1 MAEYTNATRLEITKE
16 WLAASK
22 KAVEGLSDAE
32 KHLAPEGEYYSN
44 VPEKECRWMRELL
57 DRKEYGSLSALYKG
71 RLSGL
76 VDALVPEGR
85 QEEFY
90 YALDQLNQFQM
101 TAGWYRRSLRSKSY
115 QPFVRKS
122 ILLLWAYSRLKF
134 YGAELSDVLSG
145 RVAPEIYDHV
155 RNREFNYDGIL
166 AAQLDKGETKTVE
179 AVREIL
185 LGENNTVMLSYE
197 LIRGIVMSRHTE
209 LYELLGKFLLAARL
223 QEGVRQA
230 VCETMDAGRPEA
242 FLYLFQVIED
252 NNLVRYSSVK
262 RAVSTWIGIFDE
274 KNVDRITDKLVRLMG
289 QCLRDETFC
298 LEQIQSN
305 DSVAI
310 SCGLWAKGFYD
321 AQDGVDEVIRLVRNG
336 TKNQQMT
343 ASYFNNTLQE
353 TALQMQAAKE
363 VILSHSDDLE
373 LAAAFMP
380 GFMKNVQEKLQQ
392 LVTQEEERYYGVP
405 DRKAV
410 RPKKLEPSE
419 LFESKEEAERAYEAL
434 RSILAG
440 IPKKELVLAPCI
452 FPWHQVTLSRSDIAV
467 RMCLLAWMLQ
477 REEYLDEAAKLI
489 PVIGQGNNYGLY
501 ARLAAARVLL
511 YRPENE
517 LRKQV
522 LFELLHNPESY
533 TVKTAKA
540 LADEMELTDNDYV
553 VIEKQ
558 MKYKSGRKE
567 MLEILMKQSPEKLC
581 ASAERLLSEKSEECR
596 MAALDMALSLK
607 AGHQKEFQ
615 RLLPALSGVSEP
627 TGREKVLLKELLGE
641 KSEAQ
646 EILSRPGYGLYQPE
660 RPWVLPETKAEERDA
675 AKLFVYREEDCI
687 RVMTRLDNLIEK
699 NKEREYTTA
708 YGREELLGNRLEKCR
723 YDKQETME
731 LWPFQEL
738 WTAFYE
744 KEIGNPQLLMEVF
757 LYQCCRAERSLY
769 LEHLE
774 LYKKIFGTGLLKK
787 APFKKLPDNIH
798 YSAQADTVVRILFRE
813 YVTDEMRI
821 RWGLSGLENLL
832 TVLNDNNAFYETKVR
847 RWNGEM
853 ETEIR
858 RTVTL
863 PLLKLFPFWTDITG
877 KSWGSGFA
885 LRFRLQQFYDR
896 QKGEKTERGR
906 LPDSYIKM
914 YDFVK
919 CVECGCWDKE
929 LFYKAS
935 LTWYSMGALLAPAT
949 TVEQRGILHSRQ
961 VRPGV
966 LNNFFGDNVIQ
977 MKDGKYCFD
986 EIRDSL
992 PAMKLAHEI
1001 YEEVLP
1007 LVLKVELK
1015 RGEQETPFSPY
1026 ISSIG
1031 IVQGIDVLIQILT
1044 ALGKEPLERTYR
1056 YYGQNT
1062 GRRQVLSHLLGVS
1075 YPKPEETAADLER
1088 ALKGTDITKKRLAE
1102 LAMYATQ
1109 WIPMVEEYLGIRG
1122 FKSGCYYFMAHTSE
1136 DMDEYITS
1144 AVAKYTPLTKEELR
1158 DGAFDVQWFFEAYEN
1173 LGEENFRL
1181 LYDAAKY
1188 SSSGTAHARA
1198 RKYADA
1204 ALGKVT
1210 YEELTKEITAKRNK
1224 DLLMSIGLLPLPEAK
1239 EAREKEFLKRY
1250 RYIQQFKKESRQFGA
1265 QRRASEGRAA
1275 ELALSNLSVNA
1286 GFTDVMR
1293 LILRMETLMTEDLD
1307 EKFRWTN
1314 LGEAEIRIFV
1324 DEEGKALLQCRKD
1337 EKLLKS
1343 VPAKYKKEKKVLQYQ
1358 ELVKQL
1364 KEQHS
1369 RTENMLEQAMEDQT
1383 VFEVGELWALCANP
1397 VICPILKPLA
1407 VILANEELRK
1417 ADRRK
1422 SSREQ
1427 EIQQSDKHPVIGFL
1441 TEGGLQNPDGS
1452 IFPVNPDDKV
1462 RITHPNDFYHA
1473 GCWQEFQKYL
1483 FDNRIRQPFKQIFR
1497 ELYVKLSEE
1506 LEKEESLMFASNQIQ
1521 PQKTVGVLK
1530 ERRWVADY
1538 EDGLQKIYYK
1548 ENIVARI
1555 YAMADWFTPSDVE
1568 APTLESVAFYDRK
1581 TMKPLTIKE
1590 IPEIVY
1596 SEVMRD
1602 VDLAVSVAHVGGVD
1616 PETSHSTVEMR
1627 RVIVQY
1633 NLELF
1638 GLSNVRLEKSH
1649 AMIRGKLGEYTVH
1662 LGSGIVHRMG
1672 GAMISLVPVH
1682 SQHRGRIFLPF
1693 VDEDPKTAEIMS
1705 KVLLFAEDW
1714 KIKEGGAMISLVP
1727 VHSQHRGRIF
1737 LPFVDED
1744 PKTAEIMSKVLL
1756 FAEDWK
1762 IKDPGILQQI
1772 Q

>member
-1 MAEYTNATRLEITKE
+1 MADMAEYTSVSRLQITKE
-16 WLAASK
+16 WLAEAK
-22 KAVEGLSDAE
+22 RAVEGLSDRE
-32 KHLAPEGEYYSN
+32 KRLAPEGEYYSN

-57 DRKEYGSLSALYKG
+57 EKKEYESLSALYRE

-122 ILLLWAYSRLKF
+122 ILLLWAYSRLQF

-145 RVAPEIYDHV
+145 RVAPEIYDHM
-155 RNREFNYDGIL
+155 RDRTPDYDGIL
-166 AAQLDKGETKTVE
+166 AAQLDKGETQTVD

-185 LGENNTVMLSYE
+185 LGENNTAMLSYQ
-197 LIRGIVMSRHTE
+197 LIRGIVMSRNTE

-223 QEGVRQA
+223 QEGARQA
-230 VCETMDAGRPEA
+230 VCETMDVGRPEA

-274 KNVDRITDKLVRLMG
+274 KNTDRITDKLVRLMG
-289 QCLRDETFC
+289 QCLRDEAFC
-298 LEQIQSN
+298 LEQINSN

-310 SCGLWAKGFYD
+310 SCRLWAKGFYD
-321 AQDGVDEVIRLVRNG
+321 AQEGIYEVIRLVRSG
-336 TKNQQMT
+336 TKNQRMT

-353 TALQMQAAKE
+353 PTLQMQAAKE
-363 VILSHSDDLE
+363 VIVSYPDDLE
-373 LAAAFMP
+373 LSAAFMP

-392 LVTQEEERYYGVP
+392 LVTQDEGRYYGEP

-410 RPKKLEPSE
+410 KPKKLQPTE
-419 LFESKEEAERAYEAL
+419 LFESREEAEKAYKAL
-434 RSILAG
+434 RSILAQL
-440 IPKKELVLAPCI
+440 PKKELVLAPCI

-477 REEYLDEAAKLI
+477 KEEYLDESAKLI
-489 PVIGQGNNYGLY
+489 PIIGQGNNYGLY
-501 ARLAAARVLL
+501 ARLSAARVLL
-511 YRPENE
+511 YQPENP

-522 LFELLHNPESY
+522 LLELLHNPESY

-540 LADEMELTDNDYV
+540 LVDEMKLTDEDYA

-567 MLEILMKQSPEKLC
+567 MLAVLMKQSPEKLC

-596 MAALDMALSLK
+596 MAALDMALTLK
-607 AGHQKEFQ
+607 SGNSEEFK
-615 RLLPALSGVSEP
+615 RLLPALSGVPEP
-627 TGREKVLLKELLGE
+627 TGREQVLLKELLGE
-641 KSEAQ
+641 QSEAQ
-646 EILSRPGYGLYQPE
+646 EILSTPGYGLYQPE
-660 RPWVLPETKAEERDA
+660 RPWVLPEITADAKEAER
-675 AKLFVYREEDCI
+675 LFAYCEEDC
-687 RVMTRLDNLIEK
+687 VHVLTALDRLIEK
-699 NKEREYTTA
+699 NKDKEYTTA
-708 YGREELLGNRLEKCR
+708 YGQEELLGNRLEKCSYSR
-723 YDKQETME
+723 QESME
-731 LWPFQEL
+731 LWPFKEL
-738 WTAFYE
+738 WTEFYE

-757 LYQCCRAERSLY
+757 LFQCCKTERSLY

-774 LYKKIFGTGLLKK
+774 LYKKVFGTGLLKK
-787 APFKKLPDNIH
+787 APFKNLPDNIH
-798 YSAQADTVVRILFRE
+798 YSAQANQVIHILFRE

-821 RWGLSGLENLL
+821 RWGLSGLAKLL
-832 TVLNDNNAFYETKVR
+832 TVLNDKNAFYEVKER

-853 ETEIR
+853 ETCIR

-863 PLLKLFPFWTDITG
+863 PVFQLLLFWTDITG
-877 KSWGSGFA
+877 KSWGSGFG
-885 LRFRLQQFYDR
+885 LRFRLQEFYDG
-896 QKGEKTERGR
+896 QKEEKPQRGR
-906 LPDSYIKM
+906 LPERYIKM
-914 YDFVK
+914 HDFVK
-919 CVECGCWDKE
+919 CVESGLWDKE
-929 LFYKAS
+929 LFYKAA
-935 LTWYSMGALLAPAT
+935 LTWYSLGALLAPAT
-949 TVEQRGILHSRQ
+949 TVEQRGALHSRQ
-961 VRPGV
+961 VSQGV

-992 PAMKLAHEI
+992 PAMKLAHAI

-1015 RGEQETPFSPY
+1015 RGEQETPFSTY

-1031 IVQGIDVLIQILT
+1031 IVEGIDVLIQILA
-1044 ALGKEPLERTYR
+1044 ALGKEPLDRTYH
-1056 YYGQNT
+1056 YYGQNA
-1062 GRRQVLSHLLGVS
+1062 GRRQVLSHLLAVS
-1075 YPKPEETAADLER
+1075 YPKPEETAADLGQ

-1109 WIPMVEEYLGIRG
+1109 WIPLVEEYLGIKG

-1158 DGAFDVQWFFEAYEN
+1158 DGAFDIRWFFEAYES
-1173 LGEENFRL
+1173 LGEEDFQL

-1188 SSSGTAHARA
+1188 SSTGTAHARA

-1204 ALGKVT
+1204 ALGKAT
-1210 YEELTKEITAKRNK
+1210 YEELTKEIAAKRNK
-1224 DLLMSIGLLPLPEAK
+1224 DLLMSIGLLPLPENKAS
-1239 EAREKEFLKRY
+1239 REKELLKRY
-1250 RYIQQFKKESRQFGA
+1250 RYIQQFQKESRQFGA

-1275 ELALSNLSVNA
+1275 ELALRNLSANA

-1293 LILRMETLMTEDLD
+1293 LILRMETLMTADMD

-1314 LGEAEIRIFV
+1314 LGEAEIRLFV
-1324 DEEGKALLQCRKD
+1324 DEEGKAGLQCRRD
-1337 EKLLKS
+1337 EKMLKS
-1343 VPAKYKKEKKVLQYQ
+1343 IPSKYKKDERVLQYQ
-1358 ELVKQL
+1358 ELAKQL
-1364 KEQHS
+1364 KEQYS
-1369 RTENMLEQAMEDQT
+1369 RTRNMLEQAMEDKT
-1383 VFEVGELWALCANP
+1383 VFEVGELSALSQNP
-1397 VICPILKPLA
+1397 VIRPMLEPLA
-1407 VILANEELRK
+1407 VILERMDSEETENGEQI
-1417 ADRRK
+1417 
-1422 SSREQ
+1422 SREKGN
-1427 EIQQSDKHPVIGFL
+1427 QQSERTPVIGFL
-1441 TEGGLQNPDGS
+1441 TERGLQNPDGS
-1452 IFPVNPDDKV
+1452 IFPVTPDDKV
-1462 RITHPNDFYHA
+1462 RIAHPFDFYRS
-1473 GCWQEFQKYL
+1473 GCWHEFQKYL
-1483 FDNRIRQPFKQIFR
+1483 FAGRLRQPFKQIFR
-1497 ELYVKLSEE
+1497 ELYIKLSEE
-1506 LEKEESLMFASNQIQ
+1506 LEKEESLLFAGNQIQ
-1521 PQKTVGVLK
+1521 PQKTAGALK
-1530 ERRWVADY
+1530 GRRWVADY

-1581 TMKPLTIKE
+1581 TMKPLKIKE

-1638 GLSNVRLEKSH
+1638 GLSNVRLENSH
-1649 AMIRGKLGEYTVH
+1649 AIIRGRLGEYTVH
-1662 LGSGIVHRMG
+1662 LGSGVVHQLG
-1672 GAMISLVPVH
+1672 GSMLFLVPVH

-1705 KVLLFAEDW
+1705 K
-1714 KIKEGGAMISLVP
+1714 I
-1727 VHSQHRGRIF
+1727 
-1737 LPFVDED
+1737 
-1744 PKTAEIMSKVLL
+1744 LL

-1762 IKDPGILQQI
+1762 IKDPEILQQI
-1772 Q
+1772 R